1 VGSLL
6 TLLRFIAA
14 FIGWIFGFLLGVALL
29 EVSRI
34 NEVDNRVIVVLLLA
48 TACGI
53 LGFLGVE
60 YVTVRPARWLIARIR
75 ESSAADLIA
84 GSAGAGVGLVLGLF
98 LAFPIA
104 LLPGS
109 VGQFA
114 PLVVAAFLGVTGAAA
129 GILKKDDGISFLRE
143 IRQGRARQSRE
154 QLLLDTSVIIDGRI
168 ADIARAGFLHGML
181 LIPRFILLE
190 LQGIADSSDALRR
203 ARGRRGLD
211 LLARLQKEALL
222 PVQVIDRDPE
232 GSTEV
237 DAKLVILAREL
248 NCPILTNDYNLNRVA
263 ELQGVRVLNVNE
275 LATAVRPVVLP
286 GEELSVKLIQEG
298 KEAAQGVGYL
308 EDGTM
313 IVVEG
318 GARHLGEEIAV
329 VVLRVL
335 QTVAG
340 RMIFAQPRGD
350 GGAVTRPRAVR

>member
-1 VGSLL
+1 MLS
-6 TLLRFIAA
+6 LLRFIAA

-60 YVTVRPARWLIARIR
+60 YVTVRPARWIIR
-75 ESSAADLIA
+75 SIRDASAADLIA
-84 GSAGAGVGLVLGLF
+84 GSAGAIIGLLAGLF
-98 LAFPIA
+98 LALPIA

-114 PLVVAAFLGVTGAAA
+114 PLLVAGLLGVVGAVA
-129 GILKKDDGISFLRE
+129 GVLKKDDGIAFLRDV
-143 IRQGRARQSRE
+143 RQGRGRVPRGQF
-154 QLLLDTSVIIDGRI
+154 LLDTSVIIDGRI
-168 ADIARAGFLHGML
+168 ADVARAGFLRGAL
-181 LIPRFILLE
+181 VVPRFILLE

-211 LLARLQKEALL
+211 LLTRLQKEDLL
-222 PVQVIDRDPE
+222 PVQVVEREPT
-232 GSTEV
+232 GSTEA
-237 DAKLVILAREL
+237 DAKLVALAKEL
-248 NCPILTNDYNLNRVA
+248 DCPILTNDYNLNRVA

-298 KEAAQGVGYL
+298 KEPAQGVGYL

-318 GARHLGEEIAV
+318 GARHLGEEIDV

-340 RMIFAQPRGD
+340 RMIFAQPRGE
-350 GGAVTRPRAVR
+350 GTLAQRPRVVR

>member
-1 VGSLL
+1 MLSF
-6 TLLRFIAA
+6 LRLFAA

-34 NEVDNRVIVVLLLA
+34 DEVDNRVIVVLLLA

-53 LGFLGVE
+53 LGFLGIE
-60 YVTVRPARWLIARIR
+60 YVTIRPARWLVSRIR
-75 ESSAADLIA
+75 DASASDLIA
-84 GSAGAGVGLVLGLF
+84 GSAGAIIGLLLGLF

-114 PLVVAAFLGVTGAAA
+114 PLVVAGVLGLIGALTA
-129 GILKKDDGISFLRE
+129 IVKKDDGVAFLRDL
-143 IRQGRARQSRE
+143 RQGRDRGSRE
-154 QLLLDTSVIIDGRI
+154 QMLLDTSVIIDGRI
-168 ADIARAGFLHGML
+168 ADVARAGFLRGTL
-181 LIPRFILLE
+181 VIPRFILLE

-211 LLARLQKEALL
+211 LMARLQKEALL
-222 PVQVIDRDPE
+222 PVQVIERDPRE
-232 GSTEV
+232 VVEV
-237 DAKLVILAREL
+237 DAKLVAVAREL

-286 GEELSVKLIQEG
+286 GEELSVKVIQEG

-308 EDGTM
+308 DDGTM

-318 GARHLGEEIAV
+318 GARHLGEEIDV

-340 RMIFAQPRGD
+340 RMIFAHPRGETS
-350 GGAVTRPRAVR
+350 GAQRPRVVR

>member
-1 VGSLL
+1 MLSLL
-6 TLLRFIAA
+6 RLFAA
-14 FIGWIFGFLLGVALL
+14 FLGWIFGFLLGVALL

-34 NEVDNRVIVVLLLA
+34 DEVDNRVIVVLLLA

-60 YVTVRPARWLIARIR
+60 YVTVRPARWLLARIR
-75 ESSAADLIA
+75 DASASDLIA
-84 GSAGAGVGLVLGLF
+84 GSTGAIIGLLLGLF

-114 PLVVAAFLGVTGAAA
+114 PLAVAGVLGLIGAMTA
-129 GILKKDDGISFLRE
+129 IIKKDDGVAFLRDV
-143 IRQGRARQSRE
+143 RQGRDRGSRE
-154 QLLLDTSVIIDGRI
+154 QMLLDTSVIIDGRI
-168 ADIARAGFLHGML
+168 ADVARAGFLRGTL
-181 LIPRFILLE
+181 IIPRFILLE

-211 LLARLQKEALL
+211 LLSRLQKEALL
-222 PVQVIDRDPE
+222 PMQVIERDPRE
-232 GSTEV
+232 VVEV
-237 DAKLVILAREL
+237 DAKLVAVAREL

-286 GEELSVKLIQEG
+286 GEELSVKVIQEG

-318 GARHLGEEIAV
+318 GARHLGEEIDV

-340 RMIFAQPRGD
+340 RMIFAHPRGEAS
-350 GGAVTRPRAVR
+350 GAQRPRAVR

>member
-1 VGSLL
+1 MLS
-6 TLLRFIAA
+6 LLRFIGA

-98 LAFPIA
+98 LALPIA

-114 PLVVAAFLGVTGAAA
+114 PLVVAASLGVVGAVTGV
-129 GILKKDDGISFLRE
+129 LKKDEGIAFMRDV
-143 IRQGRARQSRE
+143 RHGRARASRE
-154 QLLLDTSVIIDGRI
+154 EFLLDTSVIIDGRI
-168 ADIARAGFLHGML
+168 ADVARTGFLRGTL
-181 LIPRFILLE
+181 VIPRFILLE

-211 LLARLQKEALL
+211 LLSRLQKEDLL
-222 PVQVIDRDPE
+222 PMQVIERDPE
-232 GSTEV
+232 GVNEA
-237 DAKLVILAREL
+237 DAKLVAMAKDL
-248 NCPILTNDYNLNRVA
+248 
-263 ELQGVRVLNVNE
+263 
-275 LATAVRPVVLP
+275 
-286 GEELSVKLIQEG
+286 
-298 KEAAQGVGYL
+298 
-308 EDGTM
+308 
-313 IVVEG
+313 
-318 GARHLGEEIAV
+318 
-329 VVLRVL
+329 
-335 QTVAG
+335 
-340 RMIFAQPRGD
+340 
-350 GGAVTRPRAVR
+350 